1 MSRFDYSP
9 VRPVTRSAK
18 RRGESC
24 SAVIMRGQLLFF
36 LLGIAAFMLFANAC
50 HADGIPHCDG
60 ARVHIAVDIPFHD
73 IPISISEQSIGSEIF
88 TLASILVA
96 NKAHSEIS
104 DIDIQ
109 IEYSGSNHQ
118 VFGSLRFVA
127 STGWPTG
134 WPPTAIPN
142 WPKSAMPL
150 APGDSIPLDGQSLR
164 IFAACPDKARLTAVR
179 MGFSDG
185 SEFIRAVSPW
195 SFQELAHR
203 MPRPQLPV
211 GTIPQGNSA
220 YLLQLSFSATGD
232 VQDVQQ
238 LKSGSAVLP
247 KAVIDELRKWRLAP
261 GSQPA
266 KPEALRILAVLRVK
280 NEGSDCD
287 VYTCPVPFLAAEL
300 SPSFLLIDLVH
311 SSETSPAPPGFEN
324 YDLYFGGIPAG
335 LGGPDVSLGAL

>member
-1 MSRFDYSP
+1 MGTESQ
-9 VRPVTRSAK
+9 TA
-18 RRGESC
+18 RRIM
-24 SAVIMRGQLLFF
+24 AAIIMRGQRFF
-36 LLGIAAFMLFANAC
+36 LLWPGIAAFILFANAC

-60 ARVHIAVDIPFHD
+60 TRKRIPVDVSFQD
-73 IPISISEQSIGSEIF
+73 IPISIGKHTLGSETS
-88 TLASILVA
+88 TLGSIVVT
-96 NKAHSEIS
+96 NKTSMAINEV
-104 DIDIQ
+104 DIQ

-118 VFGSLRFVA
+118 VFGTLRFVA

-134 WPPTAIPN
+134 WPATSIPN
-142 WPKSAMPL
+142 WPRSAMPL

-179 MGFSDG
+179 MRFSDG
-185 SEFIRAVSPW
+185 TEFTRAVSPW

-203 MPRPQLPV
+203 IPRPQFPA

-232 VQDVQQ
+232 LQEVRQ
-238 LKSGSAVLP
+238 LKPSLAALP
-247 KAVIDELRKWRLAP
+247 QSVIDEFRKWRLAL

-280 NEGSDCD
+280 NEGGDCD

-311 SSETSPAPPGFEN
+311 SSETPPAPSGFEN

>member
-1 MSRFDYSP
+1 M
-9 VRPVTRSAK
+9 
-18 RRGESC
+18 
-24 SAVIMRGQLLFF
+24 LL
-36 LLGIAAFMLFANAC
+36 ANAC

-60 ARVHIAVDIPFHD
+60 ARVHIAVDIPFDD
-73 IPISISEQSIGSEIF
+73 IPIAIREQSIGSEIS
-88 TLASILVA
+88 TLASILVT
-96 NKAHSEIS
+96 NKASMATNEV
-104 DIDIQ
+104 DIQ

-134 WPPTAIPN
+134 WPPTIIPN

-179 MGFSDG
+179 VRFSDG
-185 SEFIRAVSPW
+185 SEFIRVVSPW

-203 MPRPQLPV
+203 MPRPQFPV

-232 VQDVQQ
+232 VQEVRQ
-238 LKSGSAVLP
+238 LKPSLAALP
-247 KAVIDELRKWRLAP
+247 QSVIDEFRKWRLAP

-266 KPEALRILAVLRVK
+266 KPEAFRIPAVLRIK
-280 NEGSDCD
+280 NEGGDCD

-311 SSETSPAPPGFEN
+311 SSETPPAPPGFEN
-324 YDLYFGGIPAG
+324 YDLYFGGTPAG
-335 LGGPDVSLGAL
+335 LPDGPDVPLGPL

>member
-1 MSRFDYSP
+1 
-9 VRPVTRSAK
+9 
-18 RRGESC
+18 
-24 SAVIMRGQLLFF
+24 MRGQRLF
-36 LLGIAAFMLFANAC
+36 LLLPGIAAFMLFANAC

-60 ARVHIAVDIPFHD
+60 ARVHIPVDIPFHD
-73 IPISISEQSIGSEIF
+73 IPISISEQSIGSEIS
-88 TLASILVA
+88 TLASIVVT
-96 NKAHSEIS
+96 NKASLAISEV
-104 DIDIQ
+104 DIQ
-109 IEYSGSNHQ
+109 IEYSGPAHQ

-179 MGFSDG
+179 MRFSDG
-185 SEFIRAVSPW
+185 SELIRAVSPW

-203 MPRPQLPV
+203 MPRPQFQV
-211 GTIPQGNSA
+211 GTMPQGNSA

-232 VQDVQQ
+232 VQEVRQ
-238 LKSGSAVLP
+238 LNPGPSTLRQS
-247 KAVIDELRKWRLAP
+247 VIDEFRKWRLAP

-280 NEGSDCD
+280 NEGGDCD

-311 SSETSPAPPGFEN
+311 SSSPDPPGFES
-324 YDLYFGGIPAG
+324 YDVYFGGIEAD
-335 LGGPDVSLGAL
+335 LGGPDVSVGAL